1 MSLLW
6 IGLGS
11 AVGGMA
17 RHGVGGW
24 IAQRAGEG
32 FPWGTL
38 AVNASG
44 SLLIGLVFVLSGA
57 EGRLRMDPLWRDFL
71 MLGLLGGYTT
81 FSSFSLQT
89 LNLAREGQWGWAAGY
104 VGLSL
109 AACLGAVW
117 VGFWGGQVLLA
128 TTGR

>member
-1 MSLLW
+1 MNSLLW

-11 AVGGMA
+11 AMGGMA
-17 RHGVGGW
+17 RFGVGRW
-24 IAQRAGEG
+24 VVQRTGEG

-44 SLLIGLVFVLSGA
+44 SLAIGLVFVACGS
-57 EGRLRMDPLWRDFL
+57 EGRLRLEPEWRDFV

-89 LNLAREGQWGWAAGY
+89 LQLAREGQWAWVAGY

-109 AACLGAVW
+109 AACLGAVLLGFW
-117 VGFWGGQVLLA
+117 VGLGI
-128 TTGR
+128 TR